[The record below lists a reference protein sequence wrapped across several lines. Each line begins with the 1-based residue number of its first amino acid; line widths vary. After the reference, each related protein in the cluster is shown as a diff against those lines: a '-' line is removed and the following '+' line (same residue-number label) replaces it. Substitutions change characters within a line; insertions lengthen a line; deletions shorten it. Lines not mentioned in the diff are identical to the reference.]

1 MDDTLPITLR
11 FGSLTM
17 PMTIKREDEYVYRQ
31 AEKLIKE
38 RFNLYTMNYPG
49 KNTELYLGMA
59 LVEIAVKYKQQETS
73 FDTQPIVELLRP
85 LLSEVEK
92 ALDKS

>member
-1 MDDTLPITLR
+1 
-11 FGSLTM
+11 
-17 PMTIKREDEYVYRQ
+17 MTIKREDEYVYRQ

-38 RFNLYTMNYPG
+38 RFNLYTKNYPG
-49 KNTELYLGMA
+49 QNAELYLVMA
-59 LVEIAVKYKQQETS
+59 LVDIAVKYKQQETS
-73 FDTQPIVELLRP
+73 YDTQPILDLLRP